1 MSPGRAQEIEKIK
14 LKSHL
19 VGSEIYGV
27 KKVHYT
33 AYTGM
38 GRYFRVSSRY
48 S

>member
-14 LKSHL
+14 SKSHH

-27 KKVHYT
+27 N
-33 AYTGM
+33 GM

-48 S
+48 G